1 MKDDRQEEYSLVQWR
16 MDMAETLSKKATG
29 RIGGRYWNF
38 YLRGSKIFTD
48 CGRKSIDE
56 IIEITEGGTFD
67 GAPIVVKGKKQFIE
81 AVTKWGNDYIEML
94 KKIIKKH
101 IQW

>member
-1 MKDDRQEEYSLVQWR
+1 MGDDRQEEYSLVQWR
-16 MDMAETLSKKATG
+16 IDMAETGSKKATG

-56 IIEITEGGTFD
+56 CIEITEGGIFD
-67 GAPIVVKGKKQFIE
+67 GAPIVVKGKKAFLE
-81 AVTKWGNDYIEML
+81 AVTKWGNDRIEML
-94 KKIIKKH
+94 KKITKELYT
-101 IQW
+101 